1 MKKNM
6 ISTIVCCIAAT
17 AGTVMLSAGPLCA
30 PLPFASES
38 AGLVMNVEAATV
50 GKTKTQ
56 AVNWIQ
62 NAANT
67 KWCVDVDGAYGCQCV
82 DLVMGYYQFLGCRSY
97 AKGNGKDYAKN
108 ALPAGWTRIS
118 KPKLTDIKAGDI
130 VVWGAGAALTTS
142 GGKAHATYGHVGL
155 VLKDGTRKG
164 FTTVETRG
172 SNANNLS
179 SCISR

>member
-82 DLVMGYYQFLGCRSY
+82 DLVMGYYQFLGYRNY
-97 AKGNGKDYAKN
+97 AHGNGKDYAKN

-130 VVWGAGAALTTS
+130 VV
-142 GGKAHATYGHVGL
+142 
-155 VLKDGTRKG
+155 
-164 FTTVETRG
+164 
-172 SNANNLS
+172 
-179 SCISR
+179 